1 MTDTLIESTHLLQID
16 RIDVKEMEIQQILC
30 VATTDGALAPLET
43 LMTQVYP
50 DLNCHQVTGLDE
62 AIAYLEHQEN
72 IEDIDCVLLKMELVQ
87 DFLSHC
93 EQQSWEIQ
101 AIALV
106 DDEESPE
113 IDSLYGLGI
122 ADYLDMTQLNPAKVR
137 RSFYQMARCRQ
148 AQQQSQQLNQKIQH
162 IDERYRLTLEGLKD
176 GIWDWTVNQSNVE
189 GNARLREMLGLPF
202 DQLSLD
208 INHLKTLIH
217 PQDYATIKTALN
229 HHLHD
234 QADFSVE
241 VRIRHTTGEYRDF
254 WVRGKVQKSL
264 SQGLARMCG
273 LITDITERKRSD
285 RRNQFLSQASSL
297 LNASLDSQATIEN
310 LAWLAVP
317 RIADWCILELNL
329 KATKHRPAVMKHMDS
344 DKESL
349 VRTFHDQ
356 LVAVDPFPQS
366 LQFAHKLSDTDQQ
379 NLAEQYD
386 WSLPLLQELQ
396 LRSYVWIPLRVGKRF
411 MGSIFFAWGETD
423 RYCDPAD
430 LALIQELA
438 YRATWSIENERL
450 YDERETAYNDLQ
462 GAMVTLT
469 KQQKRLETLQHLT
482 TLINCRLTNIPELL
496 NGLVRQICK
505 NVPAAQLC
513 SIALFDPKQKDDFL
527 VVTDGLQPEAIA
539 LDSLLSQ
546 DENWLQQVY
555 ETGEPHLQDFEA
567 KAPMPCSMAAVPIES
582 VDAGRLGVLVIGN
595 WQIPQAFTLEDCE
608 FLAAVGEEAAIA
620 VDNARLIK
628 TLEQQNQ
635 ELSEISRV
643 KDLFLA
649 RVSHEL
655 RTPMNAILGFSQVLL
670 SQRKSV
676 LGDREKHILQRIL
689 SNGRSLM
696 ALINDILDFSQMRL
710 TELKLLPS
718 TFDLENL
725 ATNIVEELQSLAD
738 EKQLRLQ
745 LSVELDNP
753 QMTHDQK
760 RIRQVLVN
768 LIANALSF
776 TQKGTVDIV
785 LRSEADKIYIDV
797 KDTGIG
803 IAPEHLDH
811 IFSEFWQVQH
821 DLHRTNSGTGLGLAI
836 THALVQRMQGAIAV
850 ESVANEGSK
859 FTVTLPRT
867 LTLQET
873 QAP

>member
-1 MTDTLIESTHLLQID
+1 MTDTLIDSTHLLQID
-16 RIDVKEMEIQQILC
+16 RIDVQEMVIRQILC
-30 VATTDGALAPLET
+30 VAIADGTLAPLQT
-43 LMTQVYP
+43 LITQVYP
-50 DLNCHQVTGLDE
+50 DLICHGVTGLDE
-62 AIAYLEHQEN
+62 AIAYLEN
-72 IEDIDCVLLKMELVQ
+72 NTDIDCVLLNIELVQ

-93 EQQSWEIQ
+93 QQQSWDIP

-106 DDEESPE
+106 EDENAPE
-113 IDSLYGLGI
+113 IETLYDMGI
-122 ADYLDMTQLNPAKVR
+122 ADYLDITRLNPATLR
-137 RSFYQMARCRQ
+137 RSFYQIARSHQ
-148 AQQQSQQLNQKIQH
+148 AQQQSQQLTQRIKH

-176 GIWDWTVNQSNVE
+176 GIWDWTINQPNVE
-189 GNARLREMLGLPF
+189 GNERLREMLGFPIEQLP
-202 DQLSLD
+202 LD

-217 PQDYATIKTALN
+217 PQDYATLKTALN
-229 HHLHD
+229 NHLND

-241 VRIRHTTGEYRDF
+241 VRIRHTTGEYRDY
-254 WVRGKVQKSL
+254 WVRGKMQKSL
-264 SQGLARMCG
+264 PQAQARMCG

-297 LNASLDSQATIEN
+297 LNASLDSHATIEN

-329 KATKHRPAVMKHMDS
+329 KTTRDFPAVTKHMDS

-356 LVAVDPFPQS
+356 LIAVNPCPQS
-366 LQFAHKLSDTDQQ
+366 LQFAHQLSDEDQQ
-379 NLAEQYD
+379 HLAEKYN
-386 WSLPLLQELQ
+386 WSFPLLQKLQ
-396 LRSYVWIPLRVGKRF
+396 LRSYVWIPLRMGKRF
-411 MGSIFFAWGETD
+411 MGSIFFGWGETE
-423 RYCDPAD
+423 RHCDPAD

-450 YDERETAYNDLQ
+450 YDERETAYKDLQ
-462 GAMVTLT
+462 GAMATLT
-469 KQQKRLETLQHLT
+469 KQQQRLETLQHLT

-496 NGLVRQICK
+496 KGLVHQICK
-505 NVPAAQLC
+505 NVPAVQLC

-527 VVTDGLQPEAIA
+527 VVTDGLHPEAIA
-539 LDSLLSQ
+539 LDQLLSQ
-546 DENWLQQVY
+546 DKNWLRQVY
-555 ETGEPHLQDFEA
+555 ETGKPHLRDFEA
-567 KAPMPCSMAAVPIES
+567 QAQKSMPCSMAAVAIES
-582 VDAGRLGVLVIGN
+582 VDAGCLGVLVIGN
-595 WQIPQAFTLEDCE
+595 WQVAKAFTLEDCE

-620 VDNARLIK
+620 IDNARLIK

-670 SQRKSV
+670 SQRKSL

-696 ALINDILDFSQMRL
+696 ALINDILDFSQMKL
-710 TELKLLPS
+710 TELKLMPS
-718 TFDLENL
+718 TFDIENL
-725 ATNIVEELQSLAD
+725 VTNIIEELQSLAD
-738 EKQLRLQ
+738 EKKLHLRLF
-745 LSVELDNP
+745 VDLDNSHV
-753 QMTHDQK
+753 THDQK

-776 TQKGTVDIV
+776 TQEGTVDIV
-785 LRSEADKIYIDV
+785 LRDEDDKIYIDV

-803 IAPEHLDH
+803 IAPENLDH
-811 IFSEFWQVQH
+811 IFSEFWQVQQ
-821 DLHRTNSGTGLGLAI
+821 DIHRTNSGTGLGLAI
-836 THALVQRMQGAIAV
+836 THSLVQRMQGAIAV
-850 ESVANEGSK
+850 ESVANKGSK

-867 LTLQET
+867 LVL
-873 QAP
+873 

>member
-1 MTDTLIESTHLLQID
+1 
-16 RIDVKEMEIQQILC
+16 
-30 VATTDGALAPLET
+30 
-43 LMTQVYP
+43 
-50 DLNCHQVTGLDE
+50 
-62 AIAYLEHQEN
+62 
-72 IEDIDCVLLKMELVQ
+72 
-87 DFLSHC
+87 
-93 EQQSWEIQ
+93 

-106 DDEESPE
+106 NDEEAPE
-113 IDSLYGLGI
+113 IDSLYDMGI

-148 AQQQSQQLNQKIQH
+148 AQQQSKQLTQRIKH

-176 GIWDWTVNQSNVE
+176 GIWDWTVNQPNVE
-189 GNARLREMLGLPF
+189 GNERLREMLGFPINQLP
-202 DQLSLD
+202 LD
-208 INHLKTLIH
+208 INHLKALIH
-217 PQDYATIKTALN
+217 PQDYAKVKTALHN
-229 HHLHD
+229 HINN
-234 QADFSVE
+234 QEDFSVE
-241 VRIRHTTGEYRDF
+241 IRIRHTTGEYRDY
-254 WVRGKVQKSL
+254 WVRGKVQTLKP
-264 SQGLARMCG
+264 QGQARMCG

-285 RRNQFLSQASSL
+285 RRNQFLSQSSSL

-317 RIADWCILELNL
+317 RIADWCILKLNL
-329 KATKHRPAVMKHMDS
+329 KATKHDPAVTKHIDP
-344 DKESL
+344 DKEPL

-356 LVAVDPFPQS
+356 LIAVDPCPQS
-366 LQFAHKLSDTDQQ
+366 LQFAHDLSDIDQQ
-379 NLAEQYD
+379 NLAKKYD
-386 WSLPLLQELQ
+386 WSLPLLEKLQ

-411 MGSIFFAWGETD
+411 MGSIFFAWGETE
-423 RYCDPAD
+423 RHCDPAD

-462 GAMVTLT
+462 GAMTTLR
-469 KQQKRLETLQHLT
+469 KQQQRLETLQRLT
-482 TLINCRLTNIPELL
+482 TLINCRLTNIPDLL
-496 NGLVRQICK
+496 KGLVHQICK

-513 SIALFDPKQKDDFL
+513 SIALFDRKQKDDFF
-527 VVTDGLQPEAIA
+527 VVTDGVQPQAIA
-539 LDSLLSQ
+539 LDALLSQ
-546 DENWLQQVY
+546 DENWLLQVY
-555 ETGEPHLQDFEA
+555 ETGKPHLQDFEA
-567 KAPMPCSMAAVPIES
+567 QAPMPCSMAAVPIES

-595 WQIPQAFTLEDCE
+595 WQIPKAFTLEDCE

-620 VDNARLIK
+620 IDNARLIK

-670 SQRKSV
+670 SQRKTL

-689 SNGRSLM
+689 NNGRSLM

-710 TELKLLPS
+710 TEIKLLPS

-725 ATNIVEELQSLAD
+725 VINIVEELQSIAD
-738 EKQLRLQ
+738 EKQLRLA
-745 LSVELDNP
+745 LSVELENP
-753 QMTHDQK
+753 QITHDQK

-776 TQKGTVDIV
+776 TQQGTVEIV
-785 LRSEADKIYIDV
+785 LRAAADKIFIDV

-803 IAPEHLDH
+803 IAPEDLDH
-811 IFSEFWQVQH
+811 IFSEFWQVQQ

-836 THALVQRMQGAIAV
+836 THALVQQMQGAIAV
-850 ESVANEGSK
+850 ESVANQGSK

-867 LTLQET
+867 LTQ
-873 QAP
+873 QAITEQ